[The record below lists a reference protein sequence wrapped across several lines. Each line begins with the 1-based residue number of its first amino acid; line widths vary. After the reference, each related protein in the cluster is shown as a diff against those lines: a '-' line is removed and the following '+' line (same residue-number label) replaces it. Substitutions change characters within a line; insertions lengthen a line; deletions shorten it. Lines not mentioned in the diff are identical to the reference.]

1 MKKQITYSSALAE
14 IEEIVS
20 NIENEKYEIDELAE
34 KVKRVAQLIE
44 FCKEKLHETE
54 KEVSNIL
61 KSAEN
66 KKEKG

>member
-1 MKKQITYSSALAE
+1 MKKQLTYSSALAE